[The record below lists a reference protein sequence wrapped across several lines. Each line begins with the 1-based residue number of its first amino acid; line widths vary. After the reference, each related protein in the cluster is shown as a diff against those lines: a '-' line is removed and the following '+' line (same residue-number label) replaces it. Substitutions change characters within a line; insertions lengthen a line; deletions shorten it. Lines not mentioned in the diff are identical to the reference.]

1 MIVLDEK
8 GTCCYTP
15 STMLRGCNSVGRVS
29 ASQAECRG
37 FESHHPLLDSY
48 VRGFPAKNRG
58 AFSVNRG
65 ATAHMDTITGGKL
78 GSATGV
84 AAGEGA

>member
-15 STMLRGCNSVGRVS
+15 ATTLRGCNSVGRVS

-37 FESHHPLLDSY
+37 FESHHPLLEAS

-58 AFSVNRG
+58 AVAVNGG
-65 ATAHMDTITGGKL
+65 ATAHMDTITDGKRGTCA
-78 GSATGV
+78 GSRKEV
-84 AAGEGA
+84 